1 MSQHKIIFSG
11 PVGAGKTTAIT
22 SLSDTPPVS
31 TEQLASDETR
41 LVKATTTVAMDYGVI
56 RLGGEER
63 IHLYG
68 TPGQERFD
76 FMWEILSQ
84 GAIGLVL
91 LISNARPDPYADLH
105 LFMNAYRPFAEQNRL
120 VVGVTQMDL
129 ETKPSLNDYRRRLL
143 ADGLHTPVFEV
154 DARRR
159 QDISVLVQ
167 VLLLGQDPG
176 MEN

>member
-1 MSQHKIIFSG
+1 MSQHKIIISG
-11 PVGAGKTTAIT
+11 PVGAGKTTAIAA
-22 SLSDTPPVS
+22 LSDIPPVT

-41 LVKATTTVAMDYGVI
+41 QLKPMTTVAMDYGVI
-56 RLGGEER
+56 RLGESER
-63 IHLYG
+63 IHIYG

-91 LISNARPDPYADLH
+91 LISNARADPYADLTQF
-105 LFMNAYRPFAEQNRL
+105 LAAYKLFAEQNRL
-120 VVGVTQMDL
+120 VIGITQMDR
-129 ETKPSLNDYRRRLL
+129 ETKPNLNDFRRRLL
-143 ADGLHTPVFEV
+143 ADGLHIPVFEV
-154 DARRR
+154 DARCR
-159 QDISVLVQ
+159 QDISLLVQ